1 MEFSGQKYQAHLQ
14 CYVFPTQLVSLS
26 ALFCGVPETLNW
38 TANFVTYFFVVL
50 NKRFGLAFA
59 LSYR

>member
-26 ALFCGVPETLNW
+26 ALFCGVPETLN
-38 TANFVTYFFVVL
+38 
-50 NKRFGLAFA
+50 
-59 LSYR
+59 